1 MRSIKRIALVVLLV
15 AACLWSALQLYAR
28 HSQKRI
34 ESTVRAVQELPLK
47 QTTMADA
54 TAQLDSLIGKR
65 GVSRSG
71 SDGGTEAEYTIV
83 APQGGLKGLGH
94 VFWFSVTLSFDSA
107 SRLTSKRLLLTSN
120 ATQCCSA
127 EVWELSSSQGESP
140 SDDFRVARYDPYR
153 IIVHVGTGALAE
165 ERSAAWDW
173 QLSCLTSL
181 SGCRDVRRILPSVHP
196 VRHS

>member
-1 MRSIKRIALVVLLV
+1 MRSIMRIALVVLLV
-15 AACLWSALQLYAR
+15 AACLWGALELYAR
-28 HSQKRI
+28 HSEKRI
-34 ESTVRAVQELPLK
+34 ESTVRAVQELSLK
-47 QTTMADA
+47 QMTMADA

-65 GVSRSG
+65 GVSHSG
-71 SDGGTEAEYTIV
+71 GDGGTEVEYTIV

-153 IIVHVGTGALAE
+153 IIVHIGAGAPVD
-165 ERSAAWDW
+165 ERMTAWDW
-173 QLSCLTSL
+173 QLSCLTSI
-181 SGCRDVRRILPSVHP
+181 SGCSDVRRILPAIRVSH
-196 VRHS
+196 R